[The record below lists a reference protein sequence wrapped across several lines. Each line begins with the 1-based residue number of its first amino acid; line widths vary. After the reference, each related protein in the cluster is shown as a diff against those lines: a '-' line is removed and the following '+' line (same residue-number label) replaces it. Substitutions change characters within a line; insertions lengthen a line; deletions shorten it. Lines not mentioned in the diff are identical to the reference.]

1 MREQINLRLESNT
14 VEVLEAAIYLRRHR
28 GMQELLGPVIEEFA
42 QQLADDETVRRAM
55 QLRGE
60 TDV

>member
-42 QQLADDETVRRAM
+42 QQLAEDESVRRAVE
-55 QLRGE
+55 LRG
-60 TDV
+60 DVGD